1 MIIEAGLYKR
11 CGAENTALPNLLRF
25 GFRSTPLSFTAFLKA
40 IYRLKSPDV
49 SRSLAFADRIPV
61 SKIILWAVLFLAAA
75 SIANL
80 EIKSRSL

>member
-61 SKIILWAVLFLAAA
+61 SKIKGSKQKLKYILVRLGL
-75 SIANL
+75 L
-80 EIKSRSL
+80 R